1 VVRIDDMRKEK
12 EKDKRDRIGQREREG
27 RVPGWRVS
35 EQASVTANFSP
46 FSMGIS
52 SRDRTLILF
61 VLIVTGIYLH
71 DTTGTWNTASKFR
84 YTLNV
89 NGVRL
94 LGLT

>member
-1 VVRIDDMRKEK
+1 MIDDVRKEK
-12 EKDKRDRIGQREREG
+12 EKDRIGQREMEG

-35 EQASVTANFSP
+35 EQASITANFSP
-46 FSMGIS
+46 FSMGLS

-71 DTTGTWNTASKFR
+71 DTTRTWNTASKFR

-89 NGVRL
+89 NGARL